1 MASLIETPR
10 SFRRR
15 SEFYHQLSVL
25 QQAGIGVTQSLEQ
38 TPPPSQRDCQHV
50 RETID
55 RLNAGETFSESL
67 KDRESWLPAFDRMMI
82 KAGEAG
88 GRLDDTLRTLSD
100 HYAQRSA
107 LIRDVLLRLAYP
119 VFIVHFII
127 LMPGIISYGASLLGS
142 GGASFLGAFSPSLL
156 TVGALYAA
164 VFFVLYLGQANR
176 GFALRYWLEKIW
188 HRVPMFG
195 PALKELKLSRLS
207 FSLHALLN
215 AGVNVREAWES
226 AASASG
232 SPWLASSVYAWLPD
246 LDRGLLPSEVLRGR
260 KDFPRTFRDLYATG
274 EVSGQL
280 DDSLQRLAKLYHE
293 DGTRHLKSAA
303 GVATGLVYGGVGI
316 TVAIIV
322 IRFWTNHYSSILNAN

>member
-232 SPWLASSVYAWLPD
+232 FPQNLPRPVRHR
-246 LDRGLLPSEVLRGR
+246 RGLRPTGRLTAAPGQTVPRGWHATPQERGR
-260 KDFPRTFRDLYATG
+260 GGHRAGLRR
-274 EVSGQL
+274 SGDHGGHHRHPVLDEPLQL
-280 DDSLQRLAKLYHE
+280 HS
-293 DGTRHLKSAA
+293 
-303 GVATGLVYGGVGI
+303 
-316 TVAIIV
+316 
-322 IRFWTNHYSSILNAN
+322 

>member
-1 MASLIETPR
+1 MASLIETPQ

-25 QQAGIGVTQSLEQ
+25 QQAGIGLTQSLEQ
-38 TPPPSQRDCQHV
+38 TPPPSQRDRQHV

-82 KAGEAG
+82 EAGEAG

-107 LIRDVLLRLAYP
+107 LIREVLLRLAYP

-127 LMPGIISYGASLLGS
+127 LMPGIISYGASLV
-142 GGASFLGAFSPSLL
+142 GGGETGFLGAFSQSLL
-156 TVGALYAA
+156 ALALLYSA
-164 VFFVLYLGQANR
+164 VVFILYLGQANR

-207 FSLHALLN
+207 FALHALLN

-226 AASASG
+226 ASSASG
-232 SPWLASSVYAWLPD
+232 SPWLTTSVKAWLPD
-246 LDRGLLPSEVLRGR
+246 LDRGLLPSEVLKQRE
-260 KDFPRTFRDLYATG
+260 DFPRTFRDLYATG
-274 EVSGQL
+274 ELSGQL

-293 DGTRHLKSAA
+293 EGTRHLKSAA
-303 GVATGLVYGGVGI
+303 GVATGLVYGAVVI
-316 TVAIIV
+316 TVGFIV
-322 IRFWTNHYSSILNAN
+322 IRFWTNYYSSILNAN

>member
-1 MASLIETPR
+1 MASLIETPN

-15 SEFYHQLSVL
+15 SEFYHQLGVL
-25 QQAGIGVTQSLEQ
+25 LRAGVGLIQSLEQ
-38 TPPPSQRDCQHV
+38 IAPPSRRDGLHI
-50 RETID
+50 RESID
-55 RLNAGETFSESL
+55 RLNAGETFSETL
-67 KDRESWLPAFDRMMI
+67 IGRENWLPAFDRMMI
-82 KAGEAG
+82 EAGEAG
-88 GRLDDTLRTLSD
+88 GRLDDTLRILSD
-100 HYAQRSA
+100 HYHQRSA
-107 LIRDVLLRLAYP
+107 LIRDVLMKLAYP
-119 VFIVHFII
+119 LFIIHFII
-127 LMPGIISYGASLLGS
+127 LMPGIIMYGNSLLGGGSASLLGS
-142 GGASFLGAFSPSLL
+142 FFPSLL
-156 TVGALYAA
+156 TLGALYTA

-232 SPWLASSVYAWLPD
+232 SPWLATSVRAWLPD
-246 LDRGLLPSEVLRGR
+246 MDRGLLPSEALKQRE
-260 KDFPRTFRDLYATG
+260 DFPRTFRDLYATG

-303 GVATGLVYGGVGI
+303 GVATGLVYGAVCI

-322 IRFWTNHYSSILNAN
+322 IQFWTSYYNSIPNAN

>member
-25 QQAGIGVTQSLEQ
+25 QRAGVGVTQSLEQ
-38 TPPPSQRDCQHV
+38 TTPPNQRDRQHLL
-50 RETID
+50 ETID

-67 KDRESWLPAFDRMMI
+67 KDRESWLPSFDRMMI
-82 KAGEAG
+82 EAGEASG
-88 GRLDDTLRTLSD
+88 QLDETLRTLSE
-100 HYAQRSA
+100 HYTQRSA

-142 GGASFLGAFSPSLL
+142 GGASFLSAFSPSLL
-156 TVGALYAA
+156 MVGALYAA

-226 AASASG
+226 DARASG
-232 SPWLASSVYAWLPD
+232 SHWLATSVRAWLPD
-246 LDRGLLPSEVLRGR
+246 MDRGLLPSEALKQRE
-260 KDFPRTFRDLYATG
+260 DFPRTFRDLYATG
-274 EVSGQL
+274 EISGQL
-280 DDSLQRLAKLYHE
+280 DDSLQRQAKLYHE

-303 GVATGLVYGGVGI
+303 GVATGLVYGAVCI

-322 IRFWTNHYSSILNAN
+322 IQFWTSYYNSIPNAN

>member
-25 QQAGIGVTQSLEQ
+25 QRAGVGVTQSLEQ
-38 TPPPSQRDCQHV
+38 ATPPNQRDRQHLL
-50 RETID
+50 ETID

-67 KDRESWLPAFDRMMI
+67 KGRESWLPSFDRMMI
-82 KAGEAG
+82 EAGEASG
-88 GRLDDTLRTLSD
+88 QLDETLRTLSE
-100 HYAQRSA
+100 HYTQRSA

-142 GGASFLGAFSPSLL
+142 GGASFLGAFSTSLL

-164 VFFVLYLGQANR
+164 VFIVLYLGQANR

-232 SPWLASSVYAWLPD
+232 SPWLETSVRAWLPD
-246 LDRGLLPSEVLRGR
+246 MDRGLLPSEALKQRE
-260 KDFPRTFRDLYATG
+260 DFPRTFRDLYATG

-303 GVATGLVYGGVGI
+303 GVATGLVYGAVCI

-322 IRFWTNHYSSILNAN
+322 IQFWTSYYNSIPNAN

>member
-15 SEFYHQLSVL
+15 SEFYHQLSLL
-25 QQAGIGVTQSLEQ
+25 QRAGVGVTQSLEQ
-38 TPPPSQRDCQHV
+38 TTPPNQRDRQHLL
-50 RETID
+50 ETID

-67 KDRESWLPAFDRMMI
+67 KDRESWLPSFDRMMI
-82 KAGEAG
+82 EAGEASG
-88 GRLDDTLRTLSD
+88 QLDETLRTLSE
-100 HYAQRSA
+100 HYTQRSA

-142 GGASFLGAFSPSLL
+142 GGASFLGAFSTSLL

-164 VFFVLYLGQANR
+164 VFIVLYLGQANR

-215 AGVNVREAWES
+215 AGVNVRKAWES

-232 SPWLASSVYAWLPD
+232 SPWLATSVRAWLPD
-246 LDRGLLPSEVLRGR
+246 IDRGLLPSEALKQRE
-260 KDFPRTFRDLYATG
+260 DFPKTFRDLYATG

-293 DGTRHLKSAA
+293 DGTQHLKSAA

-322 IRFWTNHYSSILNAN
+322 IRFWTDHYNSFLNAN

>member
-10 SFRRR
+10 TFRAR
-15 SEFYHQLSVL
+15 SEFYHQLGAL
-25 QQAGIGVTQSLEQ
+25 QQAGIGVAQSLQQ
-38 TPPPSQRDCQHV
+38 TAPPSQRDREHV

-67 KDRESWLPAFDRMMI
+67 EIPKKWLPSFDRMMI
-82 KAGEAG
+82 QAGETG
-88 GRLDDTLRTLSD
+88 GRLDDTFRILSD

-107 LIRDVLLRLAYP
+107 LIRDVLMRRAYP

-127 LMPGIISYGASLLGS
+127 LMPGLISYGASLLGGS
-142 GGASFLGAFSPSLL
+142 HVGFVGAFLPSLL
-156 TVGALYAA
+156 TLGALYAA
-164 VFFVLYLGQANR
+164 VFFMIYLSQANR

-207 FSLHALLN
+207 FALYALLN
-215 AGVNVREAWES
+215 AGVNIREAWQN
-226 AASASG
+226 AANASG
-232 SPWLASSVYAWLPD
+232 SPWLATSVRAWLPE
-246 LDRGLLPSEVLRGR
+246 LDRGLLPSEVLKLRD
-260 KDFPRTFRDLYATG
+260 DFPTTFRDLYASG

-293 DGTRHLKSAA
+293 EGTRHLKSAA
-303 GVATGLVYGGVGI
+303 GVATGLVYGAVVI
-316 TVAIIV
+316 VVAFIV
-322 IRFWTNHYSSILNAN
+322 IRFWVNYYNSALNAF

>member
-38 TPPPSQRDCQHV
+38 TPPPSQRDHRHV

-82 KAGEAG
+82 EAGETG
-88 GRLDDTLRTLSD
+88 GRLDDTLHTLSD

-127 LMPGIISYGASLLGS
+127 LMPGLISYGASLLGGS
-142 GGASFLGAFSPSLL
+142 DTGFLGAFSPSLL
-156 TVGALYAA
+156 TLGALYGA

-207 FSLHALLN
+207 FALHALLN

-232 SPWLASSVYAWLPD
+232 SPWLATSVRAWLPD
-246 LDRGLLPSEVLRGR
+246 LDRGLLPSEVLKRAE
-260 KDFPRTFRDLYATG
+260 DFPRTFRDLYATG

-293 DGTRHLKSAA
+293 EGTRHLKNAA
-303 GVATGLVYGGVGI
+303 GVATGLVYGGVVI
-316 TVAIIV
+316 TVAFIV
-322 IRFWTNHYSSILNAN
+322 IRFWTNYYSSILNAN